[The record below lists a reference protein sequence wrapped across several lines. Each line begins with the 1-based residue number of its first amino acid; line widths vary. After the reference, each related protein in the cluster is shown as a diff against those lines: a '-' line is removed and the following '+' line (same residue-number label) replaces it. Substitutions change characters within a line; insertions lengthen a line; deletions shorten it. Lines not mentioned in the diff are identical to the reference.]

1 MRSSTADLTRI
12 FRQSFDVNRLTLY
25 TGIIDFT
32 ALQPHEAPIPPATPT
47 TAPNN
52 EVSS

>member
-1 MRSSTADLTRI
+1 MRFSTAGFMRI

-32 ALQPHEAPIPPATPT
+32 ALQPHEAPIPPATPM

>member
-1 MRSSTADLTRI
+1 MRSSTAGLTRI

>member
-1 MRSSTADLTRI
+1 MRFIAAGFMRI

-32 ALQPHEAPIPPATPT
+32 ALQPLEAPIPSHADDGTEQRGFT
-47 TAPNN
+47 
-52 EVSS
+52 